1 MLTHQNR
8 NTHIQM
14 HHPAS
19 PNTHTHIHISHIAG
33 AHKHT
38 LHIHTH
44 VCSHT
49 HHMNTAAQ
57 ALRHT
62 APSTATGLH
71 EQLHTLM
78 DTVVHV
84 YVCRAT
90 EQSGTQQ
97 GVHSHPH
104 PCSGP
109 DPRPAFQKLSSTTA
123 PRRPHGQGTMDPHG
137 DFKDLKT
144 PPPPSELSTQ

>member
-1 MLTHQNR
+1 MFTVTHTHMLTHQNR

-19 PNTHTHIHISHIAG
+19 PNTHTHIHISHIRRRT
-33 AHKHT
+33 HT
-38 LHIHTH
+38 NTPCTYTLTSVVTHI
-44 VCSHT
+44 
-49 HHMNTAAQ
+49 MNTDAQ

-104 PCSGP
+104 PYSGP
-109 DPRPAFQKLSSTTA
+109 DPRPAFQKLSSTTPA
-123 PRRPHGQGTMDPHG
+123 PKEASWSGNNGPTW
-137 DFKDLKT
+137 
-144 PPPPSELSTQ
+144 